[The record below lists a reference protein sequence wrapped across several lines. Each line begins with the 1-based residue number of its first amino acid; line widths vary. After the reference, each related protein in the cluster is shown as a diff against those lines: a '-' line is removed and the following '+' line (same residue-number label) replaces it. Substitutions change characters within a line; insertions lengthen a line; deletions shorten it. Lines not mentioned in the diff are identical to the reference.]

1 MDKDIAPELIENV
14 NKAFEINCMKDGNMQ
29 AMAKKL
35 ESGAASYEDAYKY
48 AVSVGNAR
56 AKAFKS
62 EINSDIL
69 PDGRMYYNIADRL
82 INDSLGTDHDM
93 VADYAVRV
101 QDLYNQKENIRLKA
115 QKADKDEDR
124 IKGFID
130 RLDSEKN
137 FDDVSWILD
146 EPVKVH
152 AMSVVDNTIKKNAEF
167 QSKAGLKATVTRDAK
182 SDCCGW
188 CTDLAGDYIYPGVPR
203 EVFARH
209 DNCRCTLDYAGRRL
223 SAYETGGKAHS
234 FRDQGEQ
241 ERIEDRKKLVEYT
254 DRNGI
259 IKVET
264 GGEKSRSHRMH
275 NEKYGEGAL
284 LVNDKYISS
293 DEYQNKFLGI
303 TGNSDVDNIIC
314 EQSRIILKERS
325 GTNKETLVLLD
336 KSNGNTILT
345 IKGTKDGS
353 ISYSDKDLEIIA
365 EAKRNNIEIV
375 GIHNHPTGYPPTA
388 DDCVSALTRG
398 YDLGITA
405 GHNGTVHTYYPAD
418 SFFTKEECE
427 EIHSIIAQECEFKTN
442 INDVLEIW
450 KKDLLDFGM
459 TVKERR

>member
-1 MDKDIAPELIENV
+1 MDKDIVPELIENV

-101 QDLYNQKENIRLKA
+101 QDIYNQKENIRLKA

-124 IKGFID
+124 IKGFIN
-130 RLDSEKN
+130 RLDSEEN
-137 FDDVSWILD
+137 FDDVAWILD

-152 AMSVVDNTIKKNAEF
+152 AMNVVDNTIKKNAEF
-167 QSKAGLKATVTRDAK
+167 QGKAGLKATVTRDAK

-241 ERIEDRKKLVEYT
+241 ERIEERKQKAQEEIRKIESTPFIIREAVGAMARRFYVDTEKPIKNFEELYIKPGTYVEGVKVIASGREIHDIKRLMNEYKLQ
-254 DRNGI
+254 N
-259 IKVET
+259 
-264 GGEKSRSHRMH
+264 
-275 NEKYGEGAL
+275 GAL
-284 LVNDKYISS
+284 TEADDWYKVR
-293 DEYQNKFLGI
+293 GRAMI
-303 TGNSDVDNIIC
+303 TD
-314 EQSRIILKERS
+314 
-325 GTNKETLVLLD
+325 
-336 KSNGNTILT
+336 
-345 IKGTKDGS
+345 GTKDLGKREVHW
-353 ISYSDKDLEIIA
+353 YQ
-365 EAKRNNIEIV
+365 AKNIGKV
-375 GIHNHPTGYPPTA
+375 
-388 DDCVSALTRG
+388 
-398 YDLGITA
+398 
-405 GHNGTVHTYYPAD
+405 
-418 SFFTKEECE
+418 
-427 EIHSIIAQECEFKTN
+427 EFKFPSN
-442 INDVLEIW
+442 E
-450 KKDLLDFGM
+450 KQK
-459 TVKERR
+459 